1 MDRGGAVG
9 DCAAAGVAGVFAGSV
24 VLSRFAAG
32 LRHRALKDA
41 GVFRTVLG
49 RVLIK
54 SRLATAKC
62 QCALWS
68 TLRTQSDI
76 SRGPKSANTG
86 HSAKPT
92 FAPRKS
98 DLENIA

>member
-68 TLRTQSDI
+68 TWKD
-76 SRGPKSANTG
+76 
-86 HSAKPT
+86 
-92 FAPRKS
+92 RKS
-98 DLENIA
+98 TRLNSSHLGISYAVFCLKKKMTRP